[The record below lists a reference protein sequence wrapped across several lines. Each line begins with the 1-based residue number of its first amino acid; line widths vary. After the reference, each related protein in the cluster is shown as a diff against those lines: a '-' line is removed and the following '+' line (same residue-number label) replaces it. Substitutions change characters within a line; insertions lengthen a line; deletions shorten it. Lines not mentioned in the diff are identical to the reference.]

1 MWNPGTSLSFLIVY
15 LQLDEGSISHEGT
28 LAALRQ
34 KHNAAIADMG
44 EQIDALNK
52 AKAKWVKVQQY
63 VGII

>member
-52 AKAKWVKVQQY
+52 AKAK
-63 VGII
+63 